1 MNKVRVVG
9 TAAVAAGVVAGGAVV
24 LESPAASGTGAQPGP
39 ESRTPR
45 SVETIR
51 LVEATSDG
59 RDIDAK
65 PRGESVGDYF
75 AFHSVMEDL
84 AGHPVGRADGFGV
97 VTATGKAGA
106 TQHFVTL
113 TLKGGQITTQN
124 APQADIDN
132 GNGPQAITGGT
143 GRYRDARG
151 QVTFQEHGE
160 RVIVIVQLTR

>member
-1 MNKVRVVG
+1 MNKFRVVG
-9 TAAVAAGVVAGGAVV
+9 TTILAASVVAGGAVV
-24 LESPAASGTGAQPGP
+24 VESPAVSVTGARSGA
-39 ESRTPR
+39 S

-51 LVEATSDG
+51 LVEATSHG

-65 PRGESVGDYF
+65 PKGESVGDYF
-75 AFHSVMEDL
+75 AFHSVMENL
-84 AGHPVGRADGFGV
+84 AGKPVGRADGFGV

-143 GRYRDARG
+143 GLYRNARG
-151 QVTFQEHGE
+151 QVTFKEQGE
-160 RVIVIVQLTR
+160 RVIVVVQLTR